1 MFDTIDF
8 SHRMRV
14 VRAQLQRSA
23 RSSRQV
29 KLVEASVKGPTV
41 LRNAGFY
48 GGVVAAYV
56 FTEKMAGGI
65 RGVYDSWNA
74 VPAALAAGVGIGIR
88 AGSVPVAAGMT
99 GGILGL
105 KYVLQGSGAEVQ
117 PKDAGAYYYYG
128 DGETGRE
135 RWLAKNAE
143 ERATW
148 LKAPFVRLHSL
159 TFILRLFLA
168 HHFPPFS
175 HDLRLDTTISE
186 TQSPKKRGEKKKRL
200 ISETHG
206 FLWNRSIRTQR
217 ATATT
222 TS

>member
-1 MFDTIDF
+1 
-8 SHRMRV
+8 MRA

-148 LKAPFVRLHSL
+148 LKAPFVRFHSPRIYLDRFQRFSAISRPSFPAVFPIISVL
-159 TFILRLFLA
+159 TPRFQKTKVQGLKRRKKDWRARLTVFCGTG
-168 HHFPPFS
+168 
-175 HDLRLDTTISE
+175 RSE
-186 TQSPKKRGEKKKRL
+186 R
-200 ISETHG
+200 SE
-206 FLWNRSIRTQR
+206 RR
-217 ATATT
+217 
-222 TS
+222 

>member
-65 RGVYDSWNA
+65 LMAWPANGFNVFRTSNTLPSPRGDESR
-74 VPAALAAGVGIGIR
+74 AA
-88 AGSVPVAAGMT
+88 MT
-99 GGILGL
+99 
-105 KYVLQGSGAEVQ
+105 SGC
-117 PKDAGAYYYYG
+117 
-128 DGETGRE
+128 ETY
-135 RWLAKNAE
+135 W
-143 ERATW
+143 
-148 LKAPFVRLHSL
+148 
-159 TFILRLFLA
+159 
-168 HHFPPFS
+168 
-175 HDLRLDTTISE
+175 
-186 TQSPKKRGEKKKRL
+186 
-200 ISETHG
+200 
-206 FLWNRSIRTQR
+206 
-217 ATATT
+217 
-222 TS
+222 